1 MSADL
6 PAPESGKERSAMN
19 PKSLGNLIDI
29 GVAHRT
35 LKGEQESGDAWV
47 LARFDGG
54 VLLAVIDGLGHGPE
68 AAHPAQLARRALQA
82 EPNRDLVNLIER
94 CHIALRHTRG
104 AVMTLV
110 QIRLAGPS
118 MTWVAVGNVEGRLV
132 RGQRSHEGASHPSEA
147 VLLMGGVVGYQ
158 LPALKPATLAL
169 HPGDTVMLATDGLRA
184 VAFGSARGS
193 SDPGHGQ
200 LSRRTGRHRQRGLHR
215 PDGRGGFRRG
225 AGARLGLP
233 GQGQLQGRGAG
244 QEGGR
249 PF

>member
-6 PAPESGKERSAMN
+6 PAPESGKERPAMN

-29 GVAHRT
+29 GVAYRT

-47 LARFDGG
+47 LAPFDGG
-54 VLLAVIDGLGHGPE
+54 VLFAVIDGLGHGPE

-82 EPNRDLVNLIER
+82 EPHTDLVSLIGR

-110 QIRLAGPS
+110 QIHLPDPS
-118 MTWVAVGNVEGRLV
+118 MTWVAVGNVEGRLM
-132 RGQRSHEGASHPSEA
+132 RGRASHPSEA

-184 VAFGSARGS
+184 AALETLSEHSAS
-193 SDPGHGQ
+193 AQEQADSLLATHGRDTDDA
-200 LSRRTGRHRQRGLHR
+200 LVLI
-215 PDGRGGFRRG
+215 
-225 AGARLGLP
+225 ARY
-233 GQGQLQGRGAG
+233 QG
-244 QEGGR
+244 
-249 PF
+249 

>member
-6 PAPESGKERSAMN
+6 PAPESGKESPAMKAK
-19 PKSLGNLIDI
+19 PLGNLIDV
-29 GVAHRT
+29 GVANRT
-35 LKGEQESGDAWV
+35 LKGERESGDSWV
-47 LARFDGG
+47 LAPFDGG

-82 EPNRDLVNLIER
+82 EPRTDLVSLIER

-132 RGQRSHEGASHPSEA
+132 RGQRSQERASHSSEA

-184 VAFGSARGS
+184 VALEALSQRSAS
-193 SDPGHGQ
+193 AQEQADSLLATHGRDTDDA
-200 LSRRTGRHRQRGLHR
+200 LVLI
-215 PDGRGGFRRG
+215 
-225 AGARLGLP
+225 ARY
-233 GQGQLQGRGAG
+233 QG
-244 QEGGR
+244 
-249 PF
+249 